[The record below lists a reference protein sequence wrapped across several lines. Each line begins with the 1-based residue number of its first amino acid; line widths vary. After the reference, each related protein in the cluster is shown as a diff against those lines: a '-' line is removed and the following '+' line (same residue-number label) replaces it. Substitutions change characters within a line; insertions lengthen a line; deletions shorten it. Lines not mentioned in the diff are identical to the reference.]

1 MRFLRALLNS
11 GVFMIILLAA
21 ATLYLVYSDAVKR
34 DHGLMDESASGQ
46 SLASQLPAEDSQ
58 PVPVKPVTTV
68 QAEPESQAASAMA
81 EPAVASPEA
90 SAAAAQAEASAV
102 QAVTE
107 PATSDAQLPPASD
120 RDMPEFPPMMPAQ
133 AMPAMPAMPEPM
145 MPPAMPAMPAYGT
158 PSHALVPQQPASSM
172 PDRQPQPELTVLETA
187 RMAFYQGDLTTA
199 EQHYLQALAQSNDPD
214 VQGELGNVYF
224 AQQNLNKAV
233 EHYAAAVDGL
243 GKQGRF
249 LQAQYVLGFVMQVSP
264 EKGQQL
270 LDGLRGQMYPQPP
283 APAATR

>member
-46 SLASQLPAEDSQ
+46 SLASQVPAEDSQ
-58 PVPVKPVTTV
+58 PVPVTPVTAV
-68 QAEPESQAASAMA
+68 SAEPAQQAASAMA
-81 EPAVASPEA
+81 EPSATASEA
-90 SAAAAQAEASAV
+90 SEPAAVAEASAV
-102 QAVTE
+102 QAVSE
-107 PATSDAQLPPASD
+107 PASEEHPPMAAAD
-120 RDMPEFPPMMPAQ
+120 RAMTEFPPMMPA
-133 AMPAMPAMPEPM
+133 PAMPPMPEPM
-145 MPPAMPAMPAYGT
+145 MPPAMPAYGA
-158 PSHALVPQQPASSM
+158 PSHALVPQQVAEPMPAGQE
-172 PDRQPQPELTVLETA
+172 QPYPSGLSVLETA
-187 RMAFYQGDLTTA
+187 RVAFYQGDLAMA

-283 APAATR
+283 ASAATR